1 MSKSGDDPKVKWL
14 TSAKDS
20 GEPKITNLADLLA
33 VAYQIEID
41 AVDRYKVLADQ
52 METHNNPE
60 LVAVFRDLA
69 RAEGIHAEEIR
80 RQAGDIDVV
89 AHARKVAKWGKGES
103 PEEADLGAAHYL
115 MTPWHALQM
124 ALAGEKRALAFFN
137 KVVEST
143 KDPKVLEMAKEFV
156 EEEAEHVNLCYR
168 LLRKY
173 PAPEGEAWSE
183 DPDPPMPQE

>member
-1 MSKSGDDPKVKWL
+1 MSRSDDAKV
-14 TSAKDS
+14 AKLPAKKPADRPRIVS
-20 GEPKITNLADLLA
+20 LADLFA

-41 AVDRYKVLADQ
+41 AVERYKVLADQ
-52 METHNNPE
+52 METHNNGE

-80 RQAGDIDVV
+80 HQAGDIDVV
-89 AHARKVAKWGKGES
+89 AHARKVATWGKGES
-103 PEEADLGAAHYL
+103 PEEVDLGEAHYL

-124 ALAGEKRALAFFN
+124 ALGGEKRALAYYTQL
-137 KVVEST
+137 VET
-143 KDPKVLEMAKEFV
+143 AQDEKIREMAKEYV

-173 PAPEGEAWSE
+173 PAPEGETWAD
-183 DPDPPMPQE
+183 DPDPPVSQE